1 MNMEYQQSLTKIVK
15 KVVTLKKLR
24 KVRQDYGK
32 KSVIDE
38 HQKKQKNKKKI
49 IKRIISLGNAY
60 IKGFVN
66 HQVNHERCN
75 NKFSH
80 VS

>member
-38 HQKKQKNKKKI
+38 HQKKQKTKKKTE
-49 IKRIISLGNAY
+49 KL
-60 IKGFVN
+60 KT
-66 HQVNHERCN
+66 
-75 NKFSH
+75 
-80 VS
+80 

>member
-38 HQKKQKNKKKI
+38 HQKKQKNKKKNWK
-49 IKRIISLGNAY
+49 IKNLKKKTID
-60 IKGFVN
+60 K
-66 HQVNHERCN
+66 
-75 NKFSH
+75 
-80 VS
+80 

>member
-38 HQKKQKNKKKI
+38 HQKKQKNKKKKKKKKTL
-49 IKRIISLGNAY
+49 IKKTKKKTKKKKKTEKL
-60 IKGFVN
+60 KT
-66 HQVNHERCN
+66 
-75 NKFSH
+75 
-80 VS
+80 

>member
-32 KSVIDE
+32 KTSNF
-38 HQKKQKNKKKI
+38 HKKKQKKNWKIKNLKKKTI
-49 IKRIISLGNAY
+49 DK
-60 IKGFVN
+60 
-66 HQVNHERCN
+66 
-75 NKFSH
+75 
-80 VS
+80 

>member
-38 HQKKQKNKKKI
+38 HQKKQKNKKKKNWK
-49 IKRIISLGNAY
+49 IKNLKKKTID
-60 IKGFVN
+60 K
-66 HQVNHERCN
+66 
-75 NKFSH
+75 
-80 VS
+80 

>member
-24 KVRQDYGK
+24 KLRQDYGK

-38 HQKKQKNKKKI
+38 HQKKQKNKKKNWK
-49 IKRIISLGNAY
+49 IKNLKKKTID
-60 IKGFVN
+60 K
-66 HQVNHERCN
+66 
-75 NKFSH
+75 
-80 VS
+80 

>member
-38 HQKKQKNKKKI
+38 HKKNPKKPLKN
-49 IKRIISLGNAY
+49 
-60 IKGFVN
+60 
-66 HQVNHERCN
+66 
-75 NKFSH
+75 
-80 VS
+80 

>member
-38 HQKKQKNKKKI
+38 HKKTPKKPLKN
-49 IKRIISLGNAY
+49 
-60 IKGFVN
+60 
-66 HQVNHERCN
+66 
-75 NKFSH
+75 
-80 VS
+80 